1 MKAEATAQ
9 RASRPVV
16 VWEKRGEQPAES
28 NVILFPH
35 SRDGKVQ
42 AEQEATVTRREVGS
56 ANHPAVVT
64 EVSSGFSRKSTS
76 VSSPQAMHMRMAA

>member
-1 MKAEATAQ
+1 MKAEVAAQ

-16 VWEKRGEQPAES
+16 VWEKRGEKPAES

-35 SRDGKVQ
+35 SRDGNVQ
-42 AEQEATVTRREVGS
+42 VEHEATVTRREVGS

-76 VSSPQAMHMRMAA
+76 VSSPQAMHMHMAA

>member
-1 MKAEATAQ
+1 MKAEATPQ

-35 SRDGKVQ
+35 SRDRNVQ

>member
-35 SRDGKVQ
+35 SREDSGQVK
-42 AEQEATVTRREVGS
+42 QEATVTRWEVGTVH
-56 ANHPAVVT
+56 HPAVVT
-64 EVSSGFSRKSTS
+64 EVSSGFSRKGTPA
-76 VSSPQAMHMRMAA
+76 SSPQALHMRMAA